1 MSRPL
6 TRAVLALTTVVT
18 AACAGG
24 GGAGSSSGT
33 EPAGACMP
41 TDATLTDGATLAGM
55 AGSYR
60 LVAVA
65 PDGATAEGRMT
76 LTERTSGQTSI
87 GQTSLPLQGTAEID
101 FAAVGAAA
109 LPGMDS
115 DDPAR
120 PGVLVLESDEEEGR
134 RILVRFGMQA
144 NDLGQP
150 AFDGSFTLLEPREI
164 SGNGFRGSW
173 RSGGAAPSRSGHFC
187 AWPA

>member
-1 MSRPL
+1 MSHPL
-6 TRAVLALTTVVT
+6 TRAMLALMTVVT

-24 GGAGSSSGT
+24 GSAGGSSGA
-33 EPAGACMP
+33 EAPDACMP
-41 TDATLTDGATLAGM
+41 TDAMLADGATLAGM

-65 PDGATAEGRMT
+65 PDGATTEGRLT
-76 LTERTSGQTSI
+76 LTERTSGQTSV

-101 FAAVGAAA
+101 FAAVGAAV
-109 LPGMDS
+109 PPRMDS

-134 RILVRFGMQA
+134 RILLRFGMFA
-144 NDLGQP
+144 NDLARP
-150 AFDGSFTLLEPREI
+150 PFDGNFTLLEPREI
-164 SGNGFRGSW
+164 GEDGFRGIW

-187 AWPA
+187 AWPE

>member
-1 MSRPL
+1 MSRIL
-6 TRAVLALTTVVT
+6 TRAMLALMTVVT

-24 GGAGSSSGT
+24 GGNGSASGT
-33 EPAGACMP
+33 EPADACMP
-41 TDATLTDGATLAGM
+41 TDAMLADGATLAGM

-65 PDGATAEGRMT
+65 PDGATTEGRLT
-76 LTERTSGQTSI
+76 LTERTSGQTSV

-101 FAAVGAAA
+101 FAAVGAAV
-109 LPGMDS
+109 PPRMDS

-134 RILVRFGMQA
+134 RILVRFGMFA
-144 NDLGQP
+144 NDLARP
-150 AFDGSFTLLEPREI
+150 PFDGNFTLLEPREI
-164 SGNGFRGSW
+164 SESGFRGSW

-187 AWPA
+187 AWAG